1 MGTPKKTQKQQLEE
15 KIRTEWNQFKMAD
28 NPTERDYFKDKYMI
42 SQNEY
47 RERYGKDY
55 LPVDFDMEVKI

>member
-1 MGTPKKTQKQQLEE
+1 MGQPKKTQKQQLEE
-15 KIRTEWNQFKMAD
+15 KIRTEYNQIKLSS
-28 NPTERDYFKDKYMI
+28 NESEREYFQDKYSI
-42 SQNEY
+42 LQNEY